1 MLESANRMD
10 AYNFFVDDQGHLR
23 SGWRLA
29 IFAVAFIIS
38 VQLSHALF
46 IRTLALV
53 LHRSNLAVGNSN
65 WGVLACHGSILF
77 SALIV
82 GWACGALL
90 EELPIGSLG
99 ITPHQGWLKNLLIG
113 SLLGGASLLLAAGL
127 TAATRG
133 GSFCFGGGGAGSSRP
148 TARAALTVL

>member
-1 MLESANRMD
+1 MEAS
-10 AYNFFVDDQGHLR
+10 NFFVDEKRHLR

-29 IFAVAFIIS
+29 IFGVAFIIS

-46 IRTLALV
+46 VRTLSLI
-53 LHRSNLAVGNSN
+53 LHRSNIAVGNSN
-65 WGVLACHGSILF
+65 WGVLAGHGSILF
-77 SALIV
+77 SAFIV

-90 EELPIGSLG
+90 EELPISSLG

-113 SLLGGASLLLAAGL
+113 SLLGAAALLLAAGL

-133 GSFCFGGGGAGSSRP
+133 VSFSFD
-148 TARAALTVL
+148 

>member
-1 MLESANRMD
+1 MPALHGRTSDTMLESARMED
-10 AYNFFVDDQGHLR
+10 YNFFVDEKGHLR

-46 IRTLALV
+46 IRSLSLM
-53 LHRSNLAVGNSN
+53 LHRSNIAVGNSN
-65 WGVLACHGSILF
+65 WGVLAGHGSILF

-82 GWACGALL
+82 GWTCGALL

-99 ITPHQGWLKNLLIG
+99 IAPHQGWLKNFAMG
-113 SLLGGASLLLAAGL
+113 SLLSGASRL
-127 TAATRG
+127 
-133 GSFCFGGGGAGSSRP
+133 
-148 TARAALTVL
+148 